1 MSSPIAKQPDS
12 PTDFLYNAADIL
24 IVGFFYG
31 MHFVLLCLTVPVL
44 WRGNSGDIQAKR
56 ILLGLIFSMFA
67 LSTVVAGL
75 DVAVDLLDAK
85 MSVSPYITDIDKEL
99 YDMDV
104 NNSPVIDNAE
114 GLVFYFNIL
123 LGDCIVLWRA
133 WILCTEE
140 LYISPFS
147 YTLVQQ
153 VTTWL
158 AYLAV
163 AIRDKEDNYTSFLCS
178 IFVLS
183 AGTNI
188 LSTIATGYKVWLH
201 RKTVKHFFTQPNNQ
215 SQGEKILVLI
225 LETGVVYSLVWVVGG
240 VLSFS
245 TLNVQETTTWSHISS
260 MVDTAGRGIVSIYPT
275 VLVSVIH
282 FHKSLWDF
290 SGTEVH
296 QSPSLSEISF
306 SHSQD
311 PV

>member
-24 IVGFFYG
+24 IVGFFYV
-31 MHFVLLCLTVPVL
+31 MHLINISFLTR
-44 WRGNSGDIQAKR
+44 RGNSGDIQAKR

-153 VTTWL
+153 HICVVSRYK
-158 AYLAV
+158 YLEHNSNWV
-163 AIRDKEDNYTSFLCS
+163 
-178 IFVLS
+178 
-183 AGTNI
+183 
-188 LSTIATGYKVWLH
+188 
-201 RKTVKHFFTQPNNQ
+201 Q
-215 SQGEKILVLI
+215 SMGEKILVLI

-260 MVDTAGRGIVSIYPT
+260 MVDTAGRGIV
-275 VLVSVIH
+275 
-282 FHKSLWDF
+282 
-290 SGTEVH
+290 
-296 QSPSLSEISF
+296 IS
-306 SHSQD
+306 
-311 PV
+311 

>member
-114 GLVFYFNIL
+114 GLVFYFN
-123 LGDCIVLWRA
+123 
-133 WILCTEE
+133 
-140 LYISPFS
+140 
-147 YTLVQQ
+147 
-153 VTTWL
+153 
-158 AYLAV
+158 
-163 AIRDKEDNYTSFLCS
+163 
-178 IFVLS
+178 
-183 AGTNI
+183 
-188 LSTIATGYKVWLH
+188 
-201 RKTVKHFFTQPNNQ
+201 
-215 SQGEKILVLI
+215 GEKILVLI

-260 MVDTAGRGIVSIYPT
+260 MVDTAGRGIVRSQVRPASVSALERAPLTTLVTRAVTQAVYQTQSKRTEASPPASSIVKNTTPSRRSAIPGNMSQQT
-275 VLVSVIH
+275 ALSSPPSQTLTQPQAARPVP
-282 FHKSLWDF
+282 HKDHLLARRNT
-290 SGTEVH
+290 GKGI
-296 QSPSLSEISF
+296 LLRLY
-306 SHSQD
+306 
-311 PV
+311 